1 MHLQGPNVPA
11 GKPHVLRHLRHQ
23 EHRLLLR
30 IKPPPLHC
38 RDELLR
44 LRLLRELRREVLHHD
59 GAGGGACD
67 GGGDGEALLLAV
79 DLDRPVA
86 GLRAED
92 DASAG
97 AEGRAVGATAGA
109 AGLLLWEGLAA
120 AAADLAAGEG
130 GGGAAALVLEVGDD
144 GAVDDGSGGV
154 GRGGAEVEEG
164 LADPLAGEVEDG
176 KRRGGLAGNGEGFFG
191 G

>member
-1 MHLQGPNVPA
+1 M
-11 GKPHVLRHLRHQ
+11 
-23 EHRLLLR
+23 
-30 IKPPPLHC
+30 
-38 RDELLR
+38 
-44 LRLLRELRREVLHHD
+44 
-59 GAGGGACD
+59 
-67 GGGDGEALLLAV
+67 
-79 DLDRPVA
+79 

-97 AEGRAVGATAGA
+97 PVGATGFF
-109 AGLLLWEGLAA
+109 LQEGLPAA
-120 AAADLAAGEG
+120 ASDLAAGEG

-176 KRRGGLAGNGEGFFG
+176 KRRGGLAGNGEGVFG